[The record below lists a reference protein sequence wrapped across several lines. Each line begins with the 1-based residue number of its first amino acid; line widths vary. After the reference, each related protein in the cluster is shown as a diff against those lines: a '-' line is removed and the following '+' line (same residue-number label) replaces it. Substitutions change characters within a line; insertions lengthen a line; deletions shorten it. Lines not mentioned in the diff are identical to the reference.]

1 MNIVI
6 IGCNGFIGSNFLN
19 YYSSIGAD
27 ILCVGRIK
35 PKSFQHKFLELDDFL
50 SLDKKLEYD
59 IWINAAGSGDVQLSL
74 TKPEIDYNANVELVR
89 LLLELKLKIS
99 PTGIFVHFSS
109 AAVYGNPIKLPIAE
123 NDELNPI
130 TPYGE
135 HKLLS
140 EQICRKYANDF
151 GLKTI
156 VFRPFSI
163 FGIGQTKLILWDVFQ
178 KYNQGD
184 KPILLFG
191 NGKESRDFLHIHDLI
206 QLVIVAV
213 NHSLKNNIYFDVY
226 NAASG
231 LETEINSVTN
241 IIKPILS
248 NSQFEFTG
256 NVRVGDPRNW
266 KANIKK
272 ANQIGFYPKVKLEN
286 GIIEYY
292 NWLLDA

>member
-1 MNIVI
+1 
-6 IGCNGFIGSNFLN
+6 
-19 YYSSIGAD
+19 
-27 ILCVGRIK
+27 
-35 PKSFQHKFLELDDFL
+35 
-50 SLDKKLEYD
+50 
-59 IWINAAGSGDVQLSL
+59 
-74 TKPEIDYNANVELVR
+74 
-89 LLLELKLKIS
+89 
-99 PTGIFVHFSS
+99 
-109 AAVYGNPIKLPIAE
+109 
-123 NDELNPI
+123 
-130 TPYGE
+130 
-135 HKLLS
+135 
-140 EQICRKYANDF
+140 
-151 GLKTI
+151 
-156 VFRPFSI
+156 
-163 FGIGQTKLILWDVFQ
+163 
-178 KYNQGD
+178 
-184 KPILLFG
+184 
-191 NGKESRDFLHIHDLI
+191 
-206 QLVIVAV
+206 LVIVAV